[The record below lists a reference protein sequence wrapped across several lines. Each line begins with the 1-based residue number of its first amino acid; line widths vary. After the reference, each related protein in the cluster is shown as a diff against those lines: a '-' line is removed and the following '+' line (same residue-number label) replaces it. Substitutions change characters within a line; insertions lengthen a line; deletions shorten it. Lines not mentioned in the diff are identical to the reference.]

1 MKTIFGHFCSSTAKR
16 NGMTSWCKYLLV
28 FIRTQK
34 YITKSIF
41 NNLLSALMNIGMRS
55 MQELIFLARWV
66 EFVNLIF
73 SFLSPKREEILKT
86 IKITEK
92 RQKKPNFSAVQILLS
107 KMKCIGA
114 TMPSISRFGESA
126 LCDETK

>member
-1 MKTIFGHFCSSTAKR
+1 
-16 NGMTSWCKYLLV
+16 MTSWCKYLLV

-66 EFVNLIF
+66 EVGQFVNLMF
-73 SFLSPKREEILKT
+73 SFLSPKKE
-86 IKITEK
+86 
-92 RQKKPNFSAVQILLS
+92 
-107 KMKCIGA
+107 
-114 TMPSISRFGESA
+114 
-126 LCDETK
+126 

>member
-1 MKTIFGHFCSSTAKR
+1 MKIENNFWSLLFNYCKTERDDQLVQIP
-16 NGMTSWCKYLLV
+16 TSIHKNS
-28 FIRTQK
+28 K

-86 IKITEK
+86 IKIAEK
-92 RQKKPNFSAVQILLS
+92 RQKK
-107 KMKCIGA
+107 
-114 TMPSISRFGESA
+114 T
-126 LCDETK
+126 

>member
-1 MKTIFGHFCSSTAKR
+1 
-16 NGMTSWCKYLLV
+16 MTSWCKYLLV

-41 NNLLSALMNIGMRS
+41 NNFSSALMNIGMRS

-86 IKITEK
+86 IKIAEK
-92 RQKKPNFSAVQILLS
+92 RQKK
-107 KMKCIGA
+107 
-114 TMPSISRFGESA
+114 T
-126 LCDETK
+126 

>member
-1 MKTIFGHFCSSTAKR
+1 
-16 NGMTSWCKYLLV
+16 
-28 FIRTQK
+28 
-34 YITKSIF
+34 
-41 NNLLSALMNIGMRS
+41 

-86 IKITEK
+86 IKIAEKKTE
-92 RQKKPNFSAVQILLS
+92 KKPNFSAVQILLS